1 VAVLVALLLS
11 SAACNASVASPS
23 PSPAATA
30 TLPSPAPSDAAVPPA
45 TAPSLLP
52 SVVVGAVT
60 VDPTLLAILPTTVAG
75 LPVDAIAKPA
85 GIDDPV
91 LAETVERM
99 AQSFVID
106 PATDDFAYGS
116 VIALRPGVYSTPFY
130 RSWRDSFDEG
140 ACSQSGGVASHA
152 ETKIAGRT
160 VFMGRCDGGVT
171 TYHVYLEG
179 SNEIV
184 SISALGEHRFG
195 EQLLAGLKP

>member
-1 VAVLVALLLS
+1 MVAGS
-11 SAACNASVASPS
+11 
-23 PSPAATA
+23 
-30 TLPSPAPSDAAVPPA
+30 
-45 TAPSLLP
+45 
-52 SVVVGAVT
+52 VT
-60 VDPTLLAILPTTVAG
+60 VDPSLLAILPTTIAG

-106 PATDDFAYGS
+106 PATDDFAYSS
-116 VIALRPGVYSTPFY
+116 VIALRPDVYSTPFY
-130 RSWRDSFDEG
+130 RSWRDSFDQG

-152 ETKIAGRT
+152 ETTIVGRS
-160 VFMGRCDGGVT
+160 VFIGRCNGGVT
-171 TYHVYLEG
+171 TYHLYLEG

-195 EQLLAGLKP
+195 ELLLAALKP